1 MHYGLAEGLWLAG
14 MHRRGQ
20 LLGILEMASPSVGI
34 HSQGMKKRKRRK
46 EEAQL
51 RYSLSRG

>member
-51 RYSLSRG
+51 RYSLCRG